1 MNVGTVLLQSAA
13 VLAIVLLN
21 AFFVAA
27 EFAIVKVRGT
37 QIEPLARSGST
48 RARIAHHITTHLDV
62 YLSSCQLGIT
72 MTSLGLGWVGEPFV
86 ATLLFPLLGMFGA
99 DDALVHTIAFIIAFS
114 LITSLHIVIGEQAP
128 KWVAIQHPRGTTLFI
143 ARPLDLFTRL
153 FRPAIWLLNAGA
165 KGFLKLLGIT
175 HGGEGEIAQSE
186 EELKL
191 ILSKGKV
198 LTKTGKSISLRAM
211 SLHNRTVREIMIPRT
226 SVVYLST
233 ERSIEQNILSAI
245 ENQFTRYPLC
255 EKNLDNVLGMIHIKD
270 LFRLYGAQGSGTRL
284 LEVKREIL
292 FVPETKPLE
301 ETLNLFL
308 ARRVLMAVAVDEYGG
323 TAGMVTL
330 EDVLEEVVG
339 DIRDEFDTES
349 GPLQKISETEYLV
362 DGSMP
367 LQEFAA
373 TFALTAETHDVV
385 SVSGYVFHLLGRIPE
400 KGAQVPLPP
409 WRGTVESVER
419 RKVKSLRMIRVP
431 DAPVPAAAEPV
442 RARKGK
448 KR

>member
-1 MNVGTVLLQSAA
+1 MNAGTVLLQSAA

-37 QIEPLARSGST
+37 QIESLARAGSA
-48 RARIAHHITTHLDV
+48 RARIAEHITAHLDI

-86 ATLLFPLLGMFGA
+86 ATLLLPLFGGLTP
-99 DDALVHTIAFIIAFS
+99 DSALVHTIAFVLAFS
-114 LITSLHIVIGEQAP
+114 LITFLHIVIGEQAP
-128 KWVAIQHPRGTTLFI
+128 KWVAIQHARGTTMFI

-153 FRPAIWLLNAGA
+153 FRPAIWLLNASA
-165 KGFLKLLGIT
+165 KGFLSLLGIG
-175 HGGEGEIAQSE
+175 HGGEGEMAQTE

-191 ILSKGKV
+191 ILSKGKA

-211 SLHNRTVREIMIPRT
+211 ALHNRTVREIMIPRT
-226 SVVYLST
+226 SVVFLST
-233 ERSIEQNILSAI
+233 ERSIEQNILCAV

-255 EKNLDNVLGMIHIKD
+255 ERNLDNVLGMIHIKD
-270 LFRLYGAQGSGTRL
+270 LFRLYGAQGSGSRL
-284 LEVKREIL
+284 LDVKREIL

-308 ARRVLMAVAVDEYGG
+308 TRRVLMAVAIDEYGG

-339 DIRDEFDTES
+339 DIRDEFDTET
-349 GPLQKISETEYLV
+349 GPLQKVSESEYLV
-362 DGSMP
+362 DGAMP
-367 LQEFAA
+367 LKD
-373 TFALTAETHDVV
+373 FALTFSLTPETSDVV
-385 SVSGYVFHLLGRIPE
+385 TVSGYVFQLLGKIPE
-400 KGAQVPLPP
+400 KGAQVTLPP

-431 DAPVPAAAEPV
+431 EAPAAPAPEPS
-442 RARKGK
+442 RTRRGRKK
-448 KR
+448 

>member
-1 MNVGTVLLQSAA
+1 MNVGTALLQSAA
-13 VLAIVLLN
+13 VLGIVFLN

-37 QIEPLARSGST
+37 QIESLARSGSA
-48 RARIAHHITTHLDV
+48 RARIAHHIVMHLDI

-86 ATLLFPLLGMFGA
+86 ASLLFPLFGGLSG
-99 DDALVHTIAFIIAFS
+99 DSALMHTIAFVIAFS
-114 LITSLHIVIGEQAP
+114 LITFLHIVVGEQAP
-128 KWVAIQHPRGTTLFI
+128 KWVAIQHARGTTMFV

-153 FRPAIWLLNAGA
+153 FRPAIWLLNASA
-165 KGFLKLLGIT
+165 KKFLDLLGIV
-175 HGGEGEIAQSE
+175 HGGEGEMAQSE

-198 LTKTGKSISLRAM
+198 MTKTGKSISLRAM
-211 SLHNRTVREIMIPRT
+211 ALHNRTVREIMIPRT
-226 SVVYLST
+226 SVVFLST
-233 ERSIEQNILSAI
+233 ERTIEQNILCAI
-245 ENQFTRYPLC
+245 DNQFTRYPLC
-255 EKNLDNVLGMIHIKD
+255 ERNLDNVLGMIHIKD
-270 LFRLYGAQGSGTRL
+270 LFRLYGSQGSGSRL

-323 TAGMVTL
+323 TAGMITL

-339 DIRDEFDTES
+339 DIRDEFDTEA
-349 GPLQKISETEYLV
+349 GPLQKVSETEYLV

-367 LQEFAA
+367 LKDFAA
-373 TFALTAETHDVV
+373 MFALTTEANDVV
-385 SVSGYVFHLLGRIPE
+385 TVSGYVFQLLGRIPE
-400 KGAQVPLPP
+400 KGAQVPLTP

-419 RKVKSLRMIRVP
+419 RKVKSLRMIRIP
-431 DAPVPAAAEPV
+431 DAPAPPPETQ
-442 RARKGK
+442 RKRKGMK
-448 KR
+448 